1 MTAGSRP
8 LIVGA
13 GPVGL
18 TTAILLKLRGIDPV
32 VIEKRENLVSLPQA
46 HVINTRTMEIF
57 DEIGVA
63 DAVKAASRTLTKTRN
78 VIWCES
84 LAGREYGRIAA
95 PVGDAEFKRK
105 LASISDHVVTN
116 LAQNL
121 LEPILLDRFRA
132 LGGEVLFG
140 HEFVSLG
147 SDHHSLSVEIS
158 SELGVST
165 MAPSYLLACDGAGSS
180 VRRKAGLCMEG
191 PASLARFLTI
201 YFDADLRDL
210 LIDREGPLY
219 WVAGP
224 DVRGFFIWFDFE
236 RTWAFL
242 APIGDAPADSF
253 NEAAAR
259 GIVRKAIGENRDITL
274 AGTTVWNMSAQVAD
288 RFMDERIMLLG
299 DAAHRFPP
307 TGGLGLNTGVQDAHN
322 LVWKIAAVEAG
333 WADASLLES
342 YEPERRPVALRNCDQ
357 SVFNFHRMTEV
368 DDVLGVPTLSAIA
381 LHAGEGEITRY
392 AAHDLGLDG
401 ESEEAHTKR
410 AALAQAI
417 DNQKAHFQI
426 SFGAQLGFRYEKG
439 AIIPDGSIAPP
450 DLPEVY
456 VPVGR
461 PGSRLPHFQMPSGES
476 IHTILSRDSFTVL
489 SANHDWIAA
498 AKAACGQAPIYTIL
512 LSSTD
517 AQYLDLLGIGHEG
530 ALLVRPDGHV
540 GWRAKNTASASSALI
555 THVIAELTKRPPNG
569 NPNQG

>member
-1 MTAGSRP
+1 MSIGSQP

-18 TTAILLKLRGIDPV
+18 TTAILLKLRGINPV
-32 VIEKRENLVSLPQA
+32 VIEKREDLVSLPQA

-78 VIWCES
+78 VLWCES
-84 LAGREYGRIAA
+84 LAGREFGRIAA

-147 SDHHSLSVEIS
+147 GDHQNLSIDVS
-158 SELGVST
+158 NKHGVST
-165 MAPSYLLACDGAGSS
+165 MAPSCLLACDGAGSS
-180 VRRKAGLCMEG
+180 VRRKAGLLMEG
-191 PASLARFLTI
+191 PTSLARFLTI

-210 LIDREGPLY
+210 LVDREGPLY

-253 NEAAAR
+253 DEAAAR
-259 GIVRKAIGENRDITL
+259 GILRKAIGEDRDITL
-274 AGTTVWNMSAQVAD
+274 AGTSVWNMSAQVAD
-288 RFMDERIMLLG
+288 RFKDGHILLLG

-322 LVWKIAAVEAG
+322 LVWKISAVEAG
-333 WADASLLES
+333 WADASLLDS

-368 DDVLGVPTLSAIA
+368 DDVLGVPTLSPIA
-381 LHAGEGEITRY
+381 LDAGEGEVTRY
-392 AAHDLGLDG
+392 SAQVLGLDG
-401 ESEEAHTKR
+401 ESEEAHAKR

-426 SFGAQLGFRYEKG
+426 SFGAQLGFRYENG
-439 AIIPDGSIAPP
+439 AIISDGSVAPP

-461 PGSRLPHFQMPSGES
+461 PGSRLPHFQMSSGVS
-476 IHTILSRDSFTVL
+476 IHAMLSRDGFTML
-489 SANHDWIAA
+489 SANDQWIAA
-498 AKAACGQAPIYTIL
+498 AQASCGHVPIGAIL
-512 LSSTD
+512 LSPEA
-517 AQYLDLLGIGHEG
+517 AQHLDLLGIGLDG
-530 ALLVRPDGHV
+530 AVLVRPDGHV
-540 GWRAKNTASASSALI
+540 GWRSRDALSASPSLI
-555 THVIAELTKRPPNG
+555 TQVIAELTRKPAKQHPD
-569 NPNQG
+569 QG